1 VQLVDRAGAW
11 AGAWAGEVGAPLIQH
26 AQHRRRALGRHRA
39 GIPVQGGD
47 AGGRGGI
54 QGVGLAS
61 TTRQFAHPSGRGGR
75 DVQDGLASR
84 EQSLGEMAAQ
94 PAAFFTAH
102 CRSPKRFAQVNS
114 LR

>member
-1 VQLVDRAGAW
+1 LP
-11 AGAWAGEVGAPLIQH
+11 GEVGAARIQPQ
-26 AQHRRRALGRHRA
+26 QHGRCALGGHRS
-39 GIPVQGGD
+39 GISVQDGD
-47 AGGRGGI
+47 ASGRGVE
-54 QGVGLAS
+54 GVGIAS
-61 TTRQFAHPSGRGGR
+61 TTGEFAHPSGRGGR